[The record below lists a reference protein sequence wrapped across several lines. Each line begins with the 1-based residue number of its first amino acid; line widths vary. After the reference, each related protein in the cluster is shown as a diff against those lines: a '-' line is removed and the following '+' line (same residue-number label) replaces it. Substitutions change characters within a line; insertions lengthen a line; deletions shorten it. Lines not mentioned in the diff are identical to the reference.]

1 MVSVYEGGKIVK
13 LVVDLVKV
21 EMKVLNIVEIAD
33 EDIKIALKESI
44 EEMNTEKA
52 ATVFEDNLALGL
64 VQGLM
69 KTYSKDVKFK
79 K

>member
-1 MVSVYEGGKIVK
+1 MK
-13 LVVDLVKV
+13 LTVDLNKV
-21 EMKVLNIVEIAD
+21 ENKVLNIVEIAD
-33 EDIKIALKESI
+33 EDIKEALKESL
-44 EEMNTEKA
+44 EEMNTEEMVTA
-52 ATVFEDNLALGL
+52 FEDNLALGL

>member
-1 MVSVYEGGKIVK
+1 MK

>member
-1 MVSVYEGGKIVK
+1 MK
-13 LVVDLVKV
+13 LTVDLNKI
-21 EMKVLNIVEIAD
+21 ENKVLNIVEIAD
-33 EDIKIALKESI
+33 EDIKEALKESL
-44 EEMNTEKA
+44 EEMNTEEMVTA
-52 ATVFEDNLALGL
+52 FEDNLALGL

>member
-1 MVSVYEGGKIVK
+1 MK
-13 LVVDLVKV
+13 LIVDLNKV
-21 EMKVLNIVEIAD
+21 ENKVLNIVEITD
-33 EDIKIALKESI
+33 EDIKDALKESI
-44 EEMNTEKA
+44 EEMNTEEA

-69 KTYSKDVKFK
+69 KTCSKDVKFK

>member
-1 MVSVYEGGKIVK
+1 MK

-44 EEMNTEKA
+44 EEMNTEEA

>member
-1 MVSVYEGGKIVK
+1 MK
-13 LVVDLVKV
+13 LIVDLNKV
-21 EMKVLNIVEIAD
+21 ENKVLNIVEIAD
-33 EDIKIALKESI
+33 EDIKEALKESL
-44 EEMNTEKA
+44 EEMNTEEMVTA
-52 ATVFEDNLALGL
+52 FEDNLALGL